1 MTGRNGR
8 SGGKVDTKMGGK
20 KMEKIYSEKAP
31 AAVGPYSQAVVINGF
46 VYTSGQIAL
55 DPVSGELVGETIEEQ
70 AEQVMKNLM
79 AILKAAGTKPENTVK
94 TLCFLTDINDFAAF
108 NEVYAK
114 YFTEKP
120 ARSCVGVQSLP
131 KGAMCEVEVIASVD

>member
-1 MTGRNGR
+1 
-8 SGGKVDTKMGGK
+8 
-20 KMEKIYSEKAP
+20 MEKIHTNNAP
-31 AAVGPYSQAVVINGF
+31 AAVGPYSQAMVVNGL

-55 DPVSGELVGETIEEQ
+55 DPATGDLVGTTIEEQ
-70 AEQVMKNLM
+70 AEQVMKYLV
-79 AILKAAGTKPENTVK
+79 AILEAAGTKPENVVK

-120 ARSCVGVQSLP
+120 ARSCVGIQSLP
-131 KGAMCEVEVIASVD
+131 KGAICEVEVIATV

>member
-1 MTGRNGR
+1 
-8 SGGKVDTKMGGK
+8 
-20 KMEKIYSEKAP
+20 MEKIHTNNAP
-31 AAVGPYSQAVVINGF
+31 AAVGPYSQAMVVNGL

-55 DPVSGELVGETIEEQ
+55 DPATGELVGTTIEEQ
-70 AEQVMKNLM
+70 AEQVMKNLV
-79 AILKAAGTKPENTVK
+79 AILETAGTKPENVVK

-131 KGAMCEVEVIASVD
+131 KGAICEVEVIATV